1 MKKSIYSRMHA
12 SEKNKLILCEWCIPI
27 KDVFEM
33 FCKFGL
39 AKVSYGCW
47 SNDKIKFYY
56 MPLDENSYIK
66 KFELCCVKD
75 YTFMNKV
82 TDHKLGYKGFK
93 SFGEYIT
100 DLFIRKY
107 CELNPDDYGGDRCK
121 SINYIQSRDEK
132 EWGKIFLQEFET
144 AIKETNDKVD
154 VKNKKR
160 VIKEKIQKIENEL
173 DFAILDY
180 VDEHKKD
187 GIALIENTVHSSD
200 VVWEYTIQKILDG
213 YCNFHG
219 PVLKLR
225 KTIHGRYWIKYKKT
239 ETWCQD
245 LTEWKKFKS
254 GLNKDEMMDFIE
266 NYFKPWLDIPSNIQI
281 AYSTEYFL

>member
-1 MKKSIYSRMHA
+1 MRSNERA
-12 SEKNKLILCEWCIPI
+12 KLADCSWEMPT
-27 KDVFEM
+27 KDVFDI

-39 AKVSYGCW
+39 AKISYGYW
-47 SNDKIKFYY
+47 ANDKIKFTY
-56 MPLDENSYIK
+56 MPLDENSYLK
-66 KFELCCVKD
+66 KFTIFSVKD
-75 YTFMNKV
+75 FIFLNKA
-82 TDHKLGYKGFK
+82 TCHKLGYRGFK

-121 SINYIQSRDEK
+121 SINYTTAKNEE
-132 EWGKIFLQEFET
+132 EWKKIFLQELET
-144 AIKETNDKVD
+144 AVKETNDKVD

-180 VDEHKKD
+180 VEEHKKD
-187 GIALIENTVHSSD
+187 DIALVENTTQSSD
-200 VVWEYTIQKILDG
+200 VVWEYTIQKRLDG
-213 YCNFHG
+213 YCSFSG

-225 KTIHGRYWIKYKKT
+225 KTIHGRYWIKYKRT
-239 ETWCQD
+239 ESWCQD

-266 NYFKPWLDIPSNIQI
+266 NYFKPWLDVPSNIQI
-281 AYSTEYFL
+281 AYSTKYFL